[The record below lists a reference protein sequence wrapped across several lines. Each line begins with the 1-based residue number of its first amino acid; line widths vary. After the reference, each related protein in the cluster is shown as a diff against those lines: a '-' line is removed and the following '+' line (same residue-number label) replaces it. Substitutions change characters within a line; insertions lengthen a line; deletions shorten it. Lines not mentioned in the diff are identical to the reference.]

1 MLTDTPL
8 RLPAIPPGP
17 VLLAYSGGMDSSALL
32 QLLAATPRY
41 RQAGLRALH
50 VHHGLHADADAWAA
64 HCQRSCDALQVPLQ
78 IVRVQVERDS
88 GLGLEAAARN
98 ARHIAFAHT
107 LAAGEWLTLAH
118 HRDDQAE
125 TFLLRALRASG
136 QEGLAAMRP
145 QRPFADGT
153 LWRPLLAHSRA
164 DLLAYALAQ
173 EVRWIEDPSNADPR
187 HDRNFLRSQVLPL
200 LQQRWPQAADALAR
214 SAQLSADA
222 SALLLQQDMAL
233 LPSVCTASGA
243 LDLHA
248 LRAQPIERRARL
260 LRAWVSAAHA
270 PPLPAQG
277 VAALEREIDN
287 HAADRQACF
296 AWQQVEVRRWRQ
308 RLFLHRPAAAW
319 PTDWQAA
326 WDAQRR
332 CNCPMVRSCGCWA
345 QPACVLRNRCWRARA
360 GAASASCCR
369 SARMRINSNI
379 CCRRWT
385 CRHGNARAYRSCG
398 KARRCLPPAI
408 ASFPAVWTHGCK
420 QTPQRC
426 NGAQLPMRI
435 DPPARAPHTLAM
447 AKKSLNETSPVAR
460 FEQSL
465 EELEQLV
472 QKMEVGDLSLEQSLT
487 AYERGIGL
495 YRDCQQALEQA
506 ELRVRLLT
514 DPARPELA
522 QAFEPPSLDG

>member
-277 VAALEREIDN
+277 VAALEREID
-287 HAADRQACF
+287 
-296 AWQQVEVRRWRQ
+296 
-308 RLFLHRPAAAW
+308 
-319 PTDWQAA
+319 
-326 WDAQRR
+326 
-332 CNCPMVRSCGCWA
+332 
-345 QPACVLRNRCWRARA
+345 
-360 GAASASCCR
+360 
-369 SARMRINSNI
+369 
-379 CCRRWT
+379 
-385 CRHGNARAYRSCG
+385 
-398 KARRCLPPAI
+398 
-408 ASFPAVWTHGCK
+408 
-420 QTPQRC
+420 
-426 NGAQLPMRI
+426 
-435 DPPARAPHTLAM
+435 
-447 AKKSLNETSPVAR
+447 
-460 FEQSL
+460 
-465 EELEQLV
+465 
-472 QKMEVGDLSLEQSLT
+472 
-487 AYERGIGL
+487 
-495 YRDCQQALEQA
+495 
-506 ELRVRLLT
+506 
-514 DPARPELA
+514 
-522 QAFEPPSLDG
+522 

>member
-32 QLLAATPRY
+32 QLLATTPRY

-107 LAAGEWLTLAH
+107 LAAGEWLALAH

-136 QEGLAAMRP
+136 PEGLAAMRP
-145 QRPFADGT
+145 QRPFANGT

-173 EVRWIEDPSNADPR
+173 ELRWIEDPSNADPH

-233 LPSVCTASGA
+233 LPSVRTASGA

-248 LRAQPIERRARL
+248 LRAQPVERRARL

-326 WDAQRR
+326 WD
-332 CNCPMVRSCGCWA
+332 
-345 QPACVLRNRCWRARA
+345 
-360 GAASASCCR
+360 GAAPLQ
-369 SARMRINSNI
+369 
-379 CCRRWT
+379 
-385 CRHGNARAYRSCG
+385 
-398 KARRCLPPAI
+398 LPD
-408 ASFPAVWTHGCK
+408 
-420 QTPQRC
+420 
-426 NGAQLPMRI
+426 GAQLRLLGATGLRFAQPLL
-435 DPPARAPHTLAM
+435 ARARQGGERIVLPQRTHAH
-447 AKKSLNETSPVAR
+447 
-460 FEQSL
+460 
-465 EELEQLV
+465 QL
-472 QKMEVGDLSLEQSLT
+472 KHLL
-487 AYERGIGL
+487 
-495 YRDCQQALEQA
+495 QALDLPPWERA
-506 ELRVRLLT
+506 RLPILWEGT
-514 DPARPELA
+514 QVLA
-522 QAFEPPSLDG
+522 AGDRIISGSLDAWLQANAAALQWCAAADAN